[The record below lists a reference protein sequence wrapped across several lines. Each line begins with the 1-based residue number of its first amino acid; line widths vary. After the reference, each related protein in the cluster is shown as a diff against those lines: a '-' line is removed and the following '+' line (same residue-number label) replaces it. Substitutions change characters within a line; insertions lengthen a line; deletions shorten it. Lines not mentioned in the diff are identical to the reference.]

1 MPSRLFLGATQTA
14 FFLPTGYFC
23 RVAVIRYN
31 RKGAVDRYG
40 DIRINN
46 AFGLTVGVPDGESV
60 RSGCAQSCIYMGP
73 LAPWSQAEMT
83 IERGLMLF
91 YLFSVHSYQQVMSP
105 DALSLRTIN

>member
-1 MPSRLFLGATQTA
+1 MPSRLFLGATQTV
-14 FFLPTGYFC
+14 FCFVFLPTGYFC

-83 IERGLMLF
+83 IERELMLF
-91 YLFSVHSYQQVMSP
+91 YLFSVRS
-105 DALSLRTIN
+105 

>member
-60 RSGCAQSCIYMGP
+60 RSGCALSCIYMGP
-73 LAPWSQAEMT
+73 LASWSQERT
-83 IERGLMLF
+83 TEIELMLF
-91 YLFSVHSYQQVMSP
+91 YLFSVRSYQQLQRKV
-105 DALSLRTIN
+105 

>member
-1 MPSRLFLGATQTA
+1 MPSRLFLGATQTV
-14 FFLPTGYFC
+14 FCFVFLPTGYFC

-60 RSGCAQSCIYMGP
+60 RSGCAQSCIYMVP
-73 LAPWSQAEMT
+73 LAS
-83 IERGLMLF
+83 
-91 YLFSVHSYQQVMSP
+91 
-105 DALSLRTIN
+105 